1 MPPSYSERRGRRK
14 RRPICVGEG
23 PDTAM
28 LTEFQSGF
36 VRSLVSDAADF
47 TPVQSEIVQ
56 IPRGQRAQLA
66 QRFAVNLAARS
77 LGAII
82 CDQRVEAGDDPRA
95 ATDAVG
101 LVCHLS
107 AVSALFEYVC
117 FRSLETKIG
126 KCCACTIL
134 FYLNAAMQHLH
145 RPNGSILCVSL
156 HARSE

>member
-14 RRPICVGEG
+14 RRPIYVGEG
-23 PDTAM
+23 PVAAM

-47 TPVQSEIVQ
+47 TPVQSDIVQ
-56 IPRGQRAQLA
+56 IPRGERTQLA

-77 LGAII
+77 LGAMI
-82 CDQRVEAGDDPRA
+82 CDQRVEAGHDPRA
-95 ATDAVG
+95 AADAVG
-101 LVCHLS
+101 LVCHL
-107 AVSALFEYVC
+107 SALFEYVC

-145 RPNGSILCVSL
+145 RPNGSILCVSP
-156 HARSE
+156 HGRSE